1 MVCEKLRIAKITF
14 KQTWDNDKI
23 LSNES
28 KIEKVHF
35 LHLSKHMSNRSY
47 LIFVKTTHL
56 SMKTQVDKKWIED
69 KNLLRHMLFITCV
82 QW

>member
-1 MVCEKLRIAKITF
+1 MVCEKLRIAKINF
-14 KQTWDNDKI
+14 KQTWDNGKI

-47 LIFVKTTHL
+47 FNFVKTTHL